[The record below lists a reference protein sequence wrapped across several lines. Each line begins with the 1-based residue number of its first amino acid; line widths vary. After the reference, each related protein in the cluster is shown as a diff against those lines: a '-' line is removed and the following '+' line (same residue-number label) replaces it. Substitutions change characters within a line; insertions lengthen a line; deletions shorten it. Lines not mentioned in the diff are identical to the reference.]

1 MKWNLSRNEIYSGWF
16 SVPDTKKKKKK
27 VMGVLQVLGS
37 RQDHSFL
44 LGKALEGCILRLA
57 KTDT

>member
-16 SVPDTKKKKKK
+16 SVPDTKKKK
-27 VMGVLQVLGS
+27 VMRVLQVLGS

-44 LGKALEGCILRLA
+44 LGKALEGHILRLA

>member
-1 MKWNLSRNEIYSGWF
+1 MRFTVGGSQYQI
-16 SVPDTKKKKKK
+16 PKKKKK
-27 VMGVLQVLGS
+27 VMRVLQVLGS

-44 LGKALEGCILRLA
+44 LGKALEGHILRLA